1 MDFTDLNK
9 VCPKDSFF
17 LPKID
22 KFMDFKVGLEF
33 LRFLDVNSGY
43 HQIPMYL
50 EDEEEL
56 FATGQMLFGL
66 KNTEATH

>member
-1 MDFTDLNK
+1 
-9 VCPKDSFF
+9 
-17 LPKID
+17 
-22 KFMDFKVGLEF
+22 MDFKAGLEF

-56 FATGQMLFGL
+56 FATGQCYLAWKIREL
-66 KNTEATH
+66 LTSRWSIKCSNTKLEGT

>member
-1 MDFTDLNK
+1 
-9 VCPKDSFF
+9 
-17 LPKID
+17 
-22 KFMDFKVGLEF
+22 MDFKAGLEF

>member
-1 MDFTDLNK
+1 MY
-9 VCPKDSFF
+9 
-17 LPKID
+17 
-22 KFMDFKVGLEF
+22 FKAGLEF

-56 FATGQMLFGL
+56 FATGQCYL
-66 KNTEATH
+66 A